1 MNRRV
6 NNLKPILEVIALDAA
21 DAQAAE
27 QGGADRIELVSAMS
41 EGGLTPSYG
50 QIEQV
55 VSKVSIP
62 VYVMIRPHSRS
73 FCYSANDLQAMIQ
86 DIRVARELG
95 AAGIVIG
102 ALTDEGEVDRSFLQ
116 TCLLSAQGM
125 GVTFHRA
132 IDSSAH
138 VVRALE
144 SIGSVNGGNEGK
156 GRYEYEREMKN
167 KKKNKNKNKSESE
180 SNNRSS
186 SENNSKDKSECE
198 SKSKSASVSKSEKS
212 VVERVLTSGG
222 KLTAP
227 EGLLELQQLQE
238 IGQTLNISIMAGSG
252 VTIEGIPTIVSR
264 TGITE
269 IHMGSGLRHGWS
281 FDHSVDTQL
290 VAQAKAAL
298 IRVVQ
303 ELR

>member
-1 MNRRV
+1 M
-6 NNLKPILEVIALDAA
+6 
-21 DAQAAE
+21 
-27 QGGADRIELVSAMS
+27 SAMS

-73 FCYSANDLQAMIQ
+73 FCYSADDLQVIIQ

-102 ALTDEGEVDRSFLQ
+102 ALTNEGEVDCSFLQ
-116 TCLLSAQGM
+116 TCLLSAQGL

-144 SIGSVNGGNEGK
+144 SIGSVNGGSEGK
-156 GRYEYEREMKN
+156 GRFEHERKMKT
-167 KKKNKNKNKSESE
+167 KSESVSE
-180 SNNRSS
+180 SKDRSS

-198 SKSKSASVSKSEKS
+198 SNSKGESKSACVSKSEES
-212 VVERVLTSGG
+212 VVGRVLTSGG
-222 KLTAP
+222 KPTAP
-227 EGLLELQQLQE
+227 EGLLELQRLQE
-238 IGQTLNISIMAGSG
+238 IGQTLNISIMAGAG
-252 VTIEGIPTIVSR
+252 VTIKGIPTIVSR

-269 IHMGSGLRHGWS
+269 IHMGSGVRRGGS
-281 FDHSVDTQL
+281 FAHPVDAQL
-290 VAQAKAAL
+290 VVQAKAAL
-298 IRVVQ
+298 IHAVQ
-303 ELR
+303 ELQQQ